1 MISENYTEWDWN
13 NSRQLCQC
21 ESFKMAVQDQVIID
35 NIRNYDGARI
45 VSISNNQ
52 LGRYYQIIR
61 CPFCGAKL

>member
-35 NIRNYDGARI
+35 NRNAGAHGI
-45 VSISNNQ
+45 VSICNNQ